1 MAARCFLALF
11 CATRPLWLPNTAAQP
26 APRAWAALP
35 LLQAGK
41 KTMNTFAISPCTAVI
56 NLGAIKRNYQTMTA
70 HGTMMPVIKS
80 DAYGHGMLPVAAA
93 LGEMGARHFAVGIV
107 EEGLALRAAGHDQS
121 IVTLLGGHSQED
133 MANAYAHR
141 ITPLVH
147 SFDSLQRAAACG
159 SAEKPFAVGIK
170 CNTGMTRLG
179 FEAAEL
185 PALLDALR
193 SLPQL
198 KPVLALSHFAC
209 SDMPQEQA
217 YTAQQLHIF
226 AAMSDTLRD
235 AFPEMRRSLANSA
248 ATLSHACAYELC
260 RPGIVLYGGN
270 PFYGTEQQALGAGLE
285 WAMSLKTPV
294 LQVREIEAGASVGYG
309 RLFTASRRTRVAV
322 LPVGYADGFARAS
335 STKGKICLHGQL
347 VPQIGRVCMGMI
359 MVDVSSLPAV
369 HEQDE
374 AWILGGAQGG
384 AQGWN
389 AQQWADVWGSIP
401 YEVLC
406 LWGRNKREYYTA

>member
-1 MAARCFLALF
+1 
-11 CATRPLWLPNTAAQP
+11 
-26 APRAWAALP
+26 
-35 LLQAGK
+35 
-41 KTMNTFAISPCTAVI
+41 MNTFTISPCTAVI
-56 NLGAIKRNYQTMTA
+56 DLGAIQRNYQRMTA

-93 LGEMGARHFAVGIV
+93 LGAVGARHFAVGIV
-107 EEGLALRAAGHDQS
+107 DEGVALRAAGHDQH
-121 IVTLLGGHSQED
+121 IVTLLGGQSQDD
-133 MANAYAHR
+133 MAQAYAHA

-147 SFDSLQRAAACG
+147 SFASLQRAAAYG
-159 SAEKPFAVGIK
+159 TAEKPFAVGIK

-179 FEAAEL
+179 FEATEL

-193 SLPQL
+193 TLPQL

-209 SDMPQEQA
+209 SDMPQEA
-217 YTAQQLHIF
+217 KYTVQQVRTF

-248 ATLSHACAYELC
+248 ATLSHICAYELC

-270 PFYGTEQQALGAGLE
+270 PFYGTTQEALGAGLE

-294 LQVREIEAGASVGYG
+294 LQVRTIKAGDSVGYG
-309 RLFTASRRTRVAV
+309 RLFTASQTMRVAV

-335 STKGKICLHGQL
+335 SAKGKICLHGQL

-359 MVDVSSLPAV
+359 MVDVTSLPQV
-369 HEQDE
+369 QEQDE
-374 AWILGGAQGG
+374 AWIMGGQKGS

-406 LWGRNKREYYTA
+406 LWGRNKREYCSSAR